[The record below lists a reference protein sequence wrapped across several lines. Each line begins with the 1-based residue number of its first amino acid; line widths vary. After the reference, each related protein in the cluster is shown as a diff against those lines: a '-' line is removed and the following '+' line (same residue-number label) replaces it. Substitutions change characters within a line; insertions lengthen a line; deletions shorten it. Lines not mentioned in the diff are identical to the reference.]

1 MTWTHQL
8 LFPSDRW
15 METMNTEFDCCH
27 FLVHPLSL
35 SLAFTFTS
43 KTIHFLLL
51 SPVCDNEHWVLI
63 LSVSFTHAFTFYC
76 IQLHFLPNSLSLSI
90 TFTCMWPGHH
100 QVLLLLSDESNN
112 CCSVVT
118 CIFFYTY
125 FLLHYCLLPLS
136 ICSVFPHTMLNAGLC
151 DLATKCCFCQTRE
164 KTSHW
169 VVLLSLSLF
178 KFFLSPF
185 PFHFHVFYLSHT

>member
-1 MTWTHQL
+1 MFLFLL
-8 LFPSDRW
+8 LFPHS
-15 METMNTEFDCCH
+15 TG
-27 FLVHPLSL
+27 
-35 SLAFTFTS
+35 
-43 KTIHFLLL
+43 
-51 SPVCDNEHWVLI
+51 VCDDLNTPAVVSLRPMDGNNEHWVWL
-63 LSVSFTHAFTFYC
+63 LSLSCTPTFTFSC
-76 IQLHFLPNSLSLSI
+76 IHFHFQHNSLSLSI
-90 TFTCMWPGHH
+90 TFTCMWHGHH
-100 QVLLLLSDESNN
+100 QVLLTLSDENNN
-112 CCSVVT
+112 CCTVVT

-136 ICSVFPHTMLNAGLC
+136 ICSLFPHTMLNAGVC